1 MLRNIIELPD
11 GTRIGSGSGADRAIR
26 DCTITGSVNIEKELT
41 IGSACSACVEA
52 TIITKDVPLGMTA
65 GQRIKLYKV
74 DDAGRET
81 RAGTFRLEPPTKKSD
96 NVYKITAY
104 DLMVNFDRDMSQ
116 WLKTFDD
123 WGCTL
128 GTFADRLCTACGM
141 KLASMGFPNSNFPV
155 SQFFKSGVT
164 GRKILSWIGEVAGSF
179 CVVDD
184 VNVSFRW
191 YTDSGVTIRA
201 TGDRYYFA
209 GALTFEDHE
218 VAAIDAVKLRLAD
231 SDSGAL
237 WPSGDADNPY
247 IVTGNHILLA
257 RVTESLKPYL
267 AVIQQ
272 RLASLPRYKPCKV
285 SLPAGVDIQPGHTV
299 RVEDKYGRQFVTCVM
314 TKTQNGQRDTLEC
327 TGSARR
333 DSASAANNKSLA
345 QLAAEQDMYA
355 QSAAQKAVDEQTWQD
370 ELNRLTDYGRIQ
382 GLYVQ
387 DGKWY
392 INAEVVKV
400 INLVAD
406 LIIAGRLKS
415 KDGKTYFDLDNAIF
429 RSESDTSI
437 TEISGGV
444 IKVYNKAGR
453 IIFSLSGGYSN
464 NSGYL
469 QLFGENGRAALEF
482 AANGDRVVMTCW
494 DADAQSLVGGPV
506 AFREIDGVKVLAMTG
521 V

>member
-11 GTRIGSGSGADRAIR
+11 GTRISSGSGADRAIM
-26 DCTITGSVNIEKELT
+26 DCATTGCVNAEKELT

-74 DDAGRET
+74 DEAGKET
-81 RAGTFRLEPPTKKSD
+81 SAGTFRLEPPTKKSD

-104 DLMVNFDRDMSQ
+104 DLMVNFDKDMSQ
-116 WLKTFDD
+116 WLKEFDD

-128 GTFADRLCTACGM
+128 GTFADKLCTACGM
-141 KLASMGFPNSNFPV
+141 KLTSMGFPNSNFPV
-155 SQFFKSGVT
+155 SQFYKSGVT

-191 YTDSGVTIRA
+191 YTDSGVTICA

-218 VAAIDAVKLRLAD
+218 VAAIDGVKLRLAD
-231 SDSGAL
+231 SDNGAL

-247 IVTGNHILLA
+247 IITGNHILLA

-285 SLPAGVDIQPGHTV
+285 SLPAGVDIRPGHMV
-299 RVEDKYGRQFVTCVM
+299 RIEDKHSNQFVTCVM

-327 TGSARR
+327 TGSERR

-345 QLAAEQDMYA
+345 QLAAEQDMNA
-355 QSAAQKAVDEQTWQD
+355 QSAAQQAVDEQTRQD
-370 ELNRLTDYGRIQ
+370 VFNKLTENGKIQ
-382 GLYVQ
+382 GIYVQ
-387 DGKWY
+387 DDKWY
-392 INAEVVKV
+392 INAELAQ
-400 INLVAD
+400 ILNLVAE
-406 LIIAGRLKS
+406 LITAGRLKS
-415 KDGKTYFDLDNAIF
+415 KDGKTYFDLDDAVF
-429 RSESDTSI
+429 RSESDACI

-444 IKVYNKAGR
+444 TRVYNKSGKL
-453 IIFSLSGGYSN
+453 IYSLGSYSN
-464 NSGYL
+464 ASGNL
-469 QLFGENGRAALEF
+469 QLYGENGQEALGFF
-482 AANGDRVVMTCW
+482 AVGNRLMMTCY
-494 DADAQSLVGGPV
+494 DAETGTVMGGPV
-506 AFREIDGVKVLAMTG
+506 GFREINGVKVVALTG
-521 V
+521 T